1 MKAAFQTTGGIY
13 HHHRQCDIAFG
24 ARMQPWLRVS
34 LLLCVFGFF
43 RELRVSEPFVT
54 EFLSGEWRDIEP
66 EQLNRDVYP
75 IGTYSQVALLVFVFL
90 LTDVLRYKSIIVFSA
105 CLGIV
110 IWSLLLWTETLAAL
124 QVVQVLYGAYMASEV
139 AYYTY
144 IYAKISREKYQQ
156 VTGNT
161 RAAILLGRFLSGVIS
176 QVLVS
181 TGAMNVRD
189 LNYITLGTQA
199 FSLLWSFLLPPV
211 KTSVYFYA
219 RDDTDQ
225 QPTANDIAPTV
236 QPSQRPEADGN
247 TDPNPSKEPSKEAES
262 GNVTPQTDAN
272 PRKPQFSATRAVRLL
287 WSHFI
292 AAYRQ
297 LPVVQWSLWWA
308 LAMAGFIQVQVYV
321 QLLWHE
327 IDQQQGTLFNGGAEA
342 LLTLLGAISALAAGY
357 IANRIFEQ
365 WALWILTICSGLQGG
380 LIFYSGFATNI
391 WVAYVLYILFGTLYL
406 FMVTMASAIV
416 AKYLEEDSFGLIFG
430 INTFVAIGVQALLT
444 LATISERGLML
455 DPRDQFKVY
464 GGYFLVLSIIYLI
477 AAVVASVA
485 RLMQKRSE
493 PTATLTPE
501 SRHGS
506 GDVGVVDGNRPL
518 P

>member
-1 MKAAFQTTGGIY
+1 
-13 HHHRQCDIAFG
+13 
-24 ARMQPWLRVS
+24 MQPWLRVS

-75 IGTYSQVALLVFVFL
+75 IGTYSQVALLVFMFL

-110 IWSLLLWTETLAAL
+110 IWSLLLWTESLAAL

-199 FSLLWSFLLPPV
+199 VSLLWSFLLPPV

-219 RDDTDQ
+219 RDEDTKPTDGMVAYRTTPNNEPNESVENGTATAKTIDA
-225 QPTANDIAPTV
+225 QPKA
-236 QPSQRPEADGN
+236 R
-247 TDPNPSKEPSKEAES
+247 
-262 GNVTPQTDAN
+262 
-272 PRKPQFSATRAVRLL
+272 FSASRAVRLL
-287 WSHFI
+287 WKHLIS
-292 AAYRQ
+292 AYRQ

-342 LLTLLGAISALAAGY
+342 LLTLLGAMSALAAGY

-365 WALWILTICSGLQGG
+365 WALWILTVCSGLQGG

-430 INTFVAIGVQALLT
+430 INMFVAVGVQALLT

-477 AAVVASVA
+477 AAIAASAARVWQLRREARAASTNAGVEGSVA
-485 RLMQKRSE
+485 TAERCE
-493 PTATLTPE
+493 PATV
-501 SRHGS
+501 S
-506 GDVGVVDGNRPL
+506 G
-518 P
+518 

>member
-1 MKAAFQTTGGIY
+1 
-13 HHHRQCDIAFG
+13 
-24 ARMQPWLRVS
+24 MQPWLRVS

-75 IGTYSQVALLVFVFL
+75 IGTYSQVALLVFMFL

-110 IWSLLLWTETLAAL
+110 IWSLLLWTETLTAL

-199 FSLLWSFLLPPV
+199 VSLLWSFLLPPV
-211 KTSVYFYA
+211 KTSVYFYS
-219 RDDTDQ
+219 RDEDVKPTSGTVANGSAPPA
-225 QPTANDIAPTV
+225 QPQEHQDELEHSGENASGVSHKSSTNE
-236 QPSQRPEADGN
+236 SADN
-247 TDPNPSKEPSKEAES
+247 SPK
-262 GNVTPQTDAN
+262 DAN
-272 PRKPQFSATRAVRLL
+272 KNVETGDTRTETATTLPKAHFSASRAVRLL
-287 WSHFI
+287 WKHFI
-292 AAYRQ
+292 SAYRQ

-365 WALWILTICSGLQGG
+365 WALWILTVCSGLQGG
-380 LIFYSGFATNI
+380 LILYSGFATNI

-430 INTFVAIGVQALLT
+430 INMFVAIGVQALLT

-477 AAVVASVA
+477 AAIVASVA
-485 RLMQKRSE
+485 RLLQLRKAA
-493 PTATLTPE
+493 TATTRE
-501 SRHGS
+501 SSSPAPSTIERRCDSPTVS
-506 GDVGVVDGNRPL
+506 GRME
-518 P
+518 

>member
-1 MKAAFQTTGGIY
+1 
-13 HHHRQCDIAFG
+13 
-24 ARMQPWLRVS
+24 MQPWLRVS

-75 IGTYSQVALLVFVFL
+75 IGTYSQVALLVFMFL

-110 IWSLLLWTETLAAL
+110 IWSLLLWTESLAAL

-199 FSLLWSFLLPPV
+199 VSLLWSFLLPPV

-219 RDDTDQ
+219 RDEDAKPTDGRVACDPVPTPPQ
-225 QPTANDIAPTV
+225 QEQEQKGQDQLELHGDNGLDASQKVSPDRTTPNNEPNESVENGTATAKTI
-236 QPSQRPEADGN
+236 
-247 TDPNPSKEPSKEAES
+247 
-262 GNVTPQTDAN
+262 DAL
-272 PRKPQFSATRAVRLL
+272 PKARFSASRAVRLL
-287 WSHFI
+287 WKHLIS
-292 AAYRQ
+292 AYRQ

-342 LLTLLGAISALAAGY
+342 LLTLLGAMSALAAGY

-365 WALWILTICSGLQGG
+365 WALWILTVCSGLQGG

-430 INTFVAIGVQALLT
+430 INMFVAVGVQALLT

-477 AAVVASVA
+477 AAIAASVA
-485 RLMQKRSE
+485 RVWQLRREAQAASANAGVERSVATAERCE
-493 PTATLTPE
+493 PATV
-501 SRHGS
+501 S
-506 GDVGVVDGNRPL
+506 G
-518 P
+518 

>member
-1 MKAAFQTTGGIY
+1 
-13 HHHRQCDIAFG
+13 
-24 ARMQPWLRVS
+24 MQPWLQVS

-75 IGTYSQVALLVFVFL
+75 IGTYSQVALLVFMFL

-110 IWSLLLWTETLAAL
+110 IWSLLLWTESLAAL

-176 QVLVS
+176 QILVS

-199 FSLLWSFLLPPV
+199 VSLLWSFLLPSV
-211 KTSVYFYA
+211 KTSVYFYS
-219 RDDTDQ
+219 RDEDSKATNGTVVCDPTYQQQQQ
-225 QPTANDIAPTV
+225 QPSGNALQHSGENALDGSNKSSTNESQDNSPAD
-236 QPSQRPEADGN
+236 PSKTIETGN
-247 TDPNPSKEPSKEAES
+247 TKEEP
-262 GNVTPQTDAN
+262 VTTQPKA
-272 PRKPQFSATRAVRLL
+272 RFSASRAVRLL
-287 WSHFI
+287 WKHFI
-292 AAYRQ
+292 SAYRQ

-327 IDQQQGTLFNGGAEA
+327 IDQDQGTLFNGGAEA

-365 WALWILTICSGLQGG
+365 WALWILTVCSGLQGG

-477 AAVVASVA
+477 AAIVASVA
-485 RLMQKRSE
+485 RLWTPQTE
-493 PTATLTPE
+493 ATTTVPE
-501 SRHGS
+501 SSPAQSTDPRCASTTVS
-506 GDVGVVDGNRPL
+506 GRME
-518 P
+518 

>member
-1 MKAAFQTTGGIY
+1 
-13 HHHRQCDIAFG
+13 
-24 ARMQPWLRVS
+24 
-34 LLLCVFGFF
+34 
-43 RELRVSEPFVT
+43 
-54 EFLSGEWRDIEP
+54 
-66 EQLNRDVYP
+66 
-75 IGTYSQVALLVFVFL
+75 
-90 LTDVLRYKSIIVFSA
+90 YKSIIVFSA

-199 FSLLWSFLLPPV
+199 VSLLWSFLLPPV
-211 KTSVYFYA
+211 KTSVYFYSRDEDIKVTTGTVACDTAALPQQLQQQQDHRVETATPLPKA
-219 RDDTDQ
+219 R
-225 QPTANDIAPTV
+225 
-236 QPSQRPEADGN
+236 
-247 TDPNPSKEPSKEAES
+247 
-262 GNVTPQTDAN
+262 
-272 PRKPQFSATRAVRLL
+272 FSASRAVRLL
-287 WSHFI
+287 WQHFKS
-292 AAYRQ
+292 AYRQ

-327 IDQQQGTLFNGGAEA
+327 IDQDQGTLFNGGAEA

-365 WALWILTICSGLQGG
+365 WALWILTVCSGLQGG
-380 LIFYSGFATNI
+380 LILYSGFATNI

-477 AAVVASVA
+477 AAIVAGVA
-485 RLMQKRSE
+485 RLLQLRKA
-493 PTATLTPE
+493 PTATARE
-501 SRHGS
+501 SS
-506 GDVGVVDGNRPL
+506 PASAPPNDGANRRP
-518 P
+518 

>member
-1 MKAAFQTTGGIY
+1 
-13 HHHRQCDIAFG
+13 
-24 ARMQPWLRVS
+24 MQPWLQVS

-75 IGTYSQVALLVFVFL
+75 IGTYSQVALLVFMFL

-110 IWSLLLWTETLAAL
+110 IWSLLLWTESLAAL

-176 QVLVS
+176 QILVS

-189 LNYITLGTQA
+189 LNYITLGNNSPA
-199 FSLLWSFLLPPV
+199 DPS
-211 KTSVYFYA
+211 KTIE
-219 RDDTDQ
+219 T
-225 QPTANDIAPTV
+225 
-236 QPSQRPEADGN
+236 GN
-247 TDPNPSKEPSKEAES
+247 TKEEP
-262 GNVTPQTDAN
+262 VTTQPKA
-272 PRKPQFSATRAVRLL
+272 RFSASRAVRLL
-287 WSHFI
+287 WKHFI
-292 AAYRQ
+292 SAYRQ

-327 IDQQQGTLFNGGAEA
+327 IDQDQGTLFNGGAEA

-365 WALWILTICSGLQGG
+365 WALWILTVCSGLQGG

-477 AAVVASVA
+477 AAIVASVA
-485 RLMQKRSE
+485 RLWTPQTE
-493 PTATLTPE
+493 ATTTVPE
-501 SRHGS
+501 SSPAQSTDPRCASTTVS
-506 GDVGVVDGNRPL
+506 GRME
-518 P
+518 